1 MNSAT
6 NVQLSPYILFCIA
19 GPDSGKSIALP
30 INQQISLGK
39 APQNEVVLIDPY
51 VADYHMVIGLAGNQL
66 SFNTYEGNFVYIGT
80 HLTPNGILSTEGPT
94 DVQIGQSLWRFSRQA
109 VPVNPVSQMRRL
121 KDWLGLQ
128 HLDSD
133 FKLSNIFSSVWE
145 RRSDE
150 DIETAFTVGSIQTT
164 PPVQTLS
171 STWPKPWLFARIGVF
186 ALLAFIGLYI
196 CVSSFNNPILIPG
209 LLAVGSLA
217 VPMTCLLFFWE
228 MNVPQNI
235 SIYQTLK
242 LVLSGGIASLLISLL
257 LFSNSGFLTS
267 TLGAPSAGI
276 IEESGKL
283 MAVLL
288 LMRNKIRYSWTLNG
302 LLLGAAVGTGFAAF
316 ESAGYAFI
324 ELFKQEGS
332 PIQSIVL
339 RGIMAPFAHTIWTAI
354 TAAAVWRLKGS
365 QPFDWNLLTTKAFL
379 RIFAV
384 PVILHM
390 LWNLDIQLPIFPY
403 ILGFIPTKFLLLGAL
418 GWTVVFSLIQEG
430 LKQVQDAQQRSLQQ

>member
-1 MNSAT
+1 MQPPT
-6 NVQLSPYILFCIA
+6 NNFQSPYVFYCLA

-30 INQQISLGK
+30 ISKQLSLGRS
-39 APQNEVVLIDPY
+39 PQNDVVLSDPY
-51 VADYHMVIGLAGNQL
+51 VVDFQLVIGLVGNQL
-66 SFNTYEGNFVYIGT
+66 SFSTYEGNYVYMGSQ
-80 HLTPNGILSTEGPT
+80 LTPSGLLYTEGNS
-94 DVQIGQSLWRFSRQA
+94 DLQIGQSLWRFSRQA
-109 VPVNPVSQMRRL
+109 VPVQPLSQLGRM
-121 KDWLGLQ
+121 KEWLGLQ
-128 HLDSD
+128 HLESD
-133 FKLSNIFSSVWE
+133 FKLSSIFSAVWE
-145 RRSDE
+145 KRSDE

-171 STWPKPWLFARIGVF
+171 STWPKPWLFARIGLF
-186 ALLAFIGLYI
+186 ALIVFIGLYI

-209 LLAVGSLA
+209 LLVTGSLA

-257 LFSNSGFLTS
+257 LFSNTGFLT
-267 TLGAPSAGI
+267 TTIGPPSAGI

-283 MAVLL
+283 LAVLL

-324 ELFKQEGS
+324 QLFEQGGS
-332 PIQSIVL
+332 PIQNIVL

-354 TAAAVWRLKGS
+354 AVAAVWRLKGS
-365 QPFDWNLLTTKAFL
+365 QPFDWSLLTNKAFL
-379 RIFAV
+379 RLFAV
-384 PVILHM
+384 PVVLHM
-390 LWNLDIQLPIFPY
+390 LWNMNIQLPLVPY
-403 ILGFIPTKFLLLGAL
+403 ILDFFPTKFILLGL
-418 GWTVVFSLIQEG
+418 MGWTVIFSLIQEG
-430 LKQVQDAQQRSLQQ
+430 LKQVQDAQKRSLQ